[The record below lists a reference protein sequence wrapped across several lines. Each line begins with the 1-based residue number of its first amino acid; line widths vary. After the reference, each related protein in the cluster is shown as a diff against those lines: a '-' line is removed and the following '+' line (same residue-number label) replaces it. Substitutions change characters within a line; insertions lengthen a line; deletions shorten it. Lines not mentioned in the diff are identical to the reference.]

1 MPSLRHSDHD
11 LNDYQDDREQ
21 DREISL
27 GMGTILAIFF
37 GLALVC
43 ALFFGFGYSM
53 GRKAGQPTV
62 AASPDSAPA
71 TATGGSKP
79 SPGSPLK
86 AVESLFGK
94 KQPAPAAPTPD
105 ADAPVDPNARPSS
118 DPALAAQIKQE
129 LQDAPSGNTAK
140 PQAAARAAASGGAS
154 GSVLTQDLGGDK
166 SPRAAHSAPVAAPP
180 GVMPAVSPN
189 GTAMVQVAAVSHQED
204 ADLLLSALKRRGY
217 TVFIR
222 QEPQDHLLHVQVGP
236 FASKK
241 DAEVMRQKLLTDG
254 YNAIVK

>member
-140 PQAAARAAASGGAS
+140 PQAAA
-154 GSVLTQDLGGDK
+154 QDLGGDK